1 MKKIISYSYLKN
13 TINKQTNKKYIL
25 KATCNGHTKKFLTAM
40 LTLDILSI
48 NMRCILGWFSNY
60 IKKFPCILGSQS
72 YTPNSHSLE
81 AKFTCLIISK
91 IKSKT
96 KVWMESTAYFII
108 SYIINTAM

>member
-25 KATCNGHTKKFLTAM
+25 KATCNGHTKKI
-40 LTLDILSI
+40 LDSYAHFGHSLNQHEVHPRMVFKLYKKVPVYSGLS
-48 NMRCILGWFSNY
+48 
-60 IKKFPCILGSQS
+60 
-72 YTPNSHSLE
+72 NSHSLE

-96 KVWMESTAYFII
+96 KVWMESTAHFII